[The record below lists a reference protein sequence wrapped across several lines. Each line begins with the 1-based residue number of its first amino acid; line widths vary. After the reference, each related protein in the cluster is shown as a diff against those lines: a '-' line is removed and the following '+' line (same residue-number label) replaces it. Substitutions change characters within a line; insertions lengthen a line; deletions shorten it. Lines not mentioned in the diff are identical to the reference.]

1 MIEKGMKYMSV
12 CHKHSV
18 IGVLDSGVGGLTVA
32 SEIIRQLP
40 KESIYYIGDNERCPY
55 GPRSV
60 EEVQSFVFEMV
71 EFLKQFPLKALV
83 VACNTAAAAALAA
96 LQEALSIPVI
106 GVIHPGARAAIKVT
120 KKGKIGVIG
129 TVGTIQSNMY
139 EKALHELDTYLK
151 VHSHA
156 CPTLAT
162 VVENQLEDTAYV
174 TEQVKQA
181 LLPLTKEDID
191 TLILGCTHY
200 PLLES
205 YIKKELGEDVTI
217 ISSAEET
224 AIELSTILQHK
235 GILSDNLNPKHRFFT
250 TGSVLSFEH
259 IAERWLGYHISV
271 ECVDLPVKNARICN

>member
-1 MIEKGMKYMSV
+1 MSTG
-12 CHKHSV
+12 HKNSV
-18 IGVLDSGVGGLTVA
+18 IGVLDSGVGGLTVV

-40 KESIYYIGDNERCPY
+40 KESIYYIGDNKRCPY

-60 EEVQSFVFEMV
+60 EEVQSFIFEMV

-83 VACNTAAAAALAA
+83 VACNTGAAAALTA

-120 KKGKIGVIG
+120 KKGRIGVIG

-139 EKALHELDTYLK
+139 EKALHELDTYLE

-162 VVENQLEDTAYV
+162 VVENQLEDIAYV
-174 TEQVKQA
+174 TQQVKQA

-205 YIKKELGEDVTI
+205 YIKEELGEGVTI

-250 TGSVLSFEH
+250 TGSVSSFEH
-259 IAERWLGYHISV
+259 IAERWLGYQISV
-271 ECVDLPVKNARICN
+271 EYVNLPMEKQLVN

>member
-1 MIEKGMKYMSV
+1 MSV

-40 KESIYYIGDNERCPY
+40 KESIYYIGDNKRCPY

-83 VACNTAAAAALAA
+83 VACNTAAAAALTE

-120 KKGKIGVIG
+120 KKEKIGVIG
-129 TVGTIQSNMY
+129 TVGTIKSNMY
-139 EKALHELDTYLK
+139 EKALHELDTYLE

-156 CPTLAT
+156 CPNLAT
-162 VVENQLEDTAYV
+162 VVENRLEDIAYV
-174 TEQVKQA
+174 TQQVKQA

-205 YIKKELGEDVTI
+205 YIKKELGEDVTN

-259 IAERWLGYHISV
+259 IAERWLGYQISV
-271 ECVDLPVKNARICN
+271 ECVHLPMKNACMHN

>member
-1 MIEKGMKYMSV
+1 
-12 CHKHSV
+12 
-18 IGVLDSGVGGLTVA
+18 
-32 SEIIRQLP
+32 
-40 KESIYYIGDNERCPY
+40 
-55 GPRSV
+55 
-60 EEVQSFVFEMV
+60 MV

-83 VACNTAAAAALAA
+83 VACNTAAAAALTA

-120 KKGKIGVIG
+120 KKGEIGVIG
-129 TVGTIQSNMY
+129 TVGTIKSNMY

-191 TLILGCTHY
+191 TLIPGCTHY

-235 GILSDNLNPKHRFFT
+235 GILSDNLNPEHQFFT
-250 TGSVLSFEH
+250 TGSVSSFEH
-259 IAERWLGYHISV
+259 IAERWLGYQISV
-271 ECVDLPVKNARICN
+271 KCVNLPMEKQLVN

>member
-1 MIEKGMKYMSV
+1 MSV

-40 KESIYYIGDNERCPY
+40 KESIYYIGDNKRCPY

-60 EEVQSFVFEMV
+60 EEVLSFVFEMV

-83 VACNTAAAAALAA
+83 VACNTAAAAALNA

-120 KKGKIGVIG
+120 KKEKIGVIG
-129 TVGTIQSNMY
+129 TVGTIKSNMY
-139 EKALHELDTYLK
+139 EKALHELDTYLE

-162 VVENQLEDTAYV
+162 VVENRLEDIAYV
-174 TEQVKQA
+174 TQQVKQA

-259 IAERWLGYHISV
+259 IAERWLGYQISV

>member
-1 MIEKGMKYMSV
+1 MSV

-40 KESIYYIGDNERCPY
+40 KESIYYIGDNKRCPY

-83 VACNTAAAAALAA
+83 VACNTAAAAALTA

-120 KKGKIGVIG
+120 KKEKIGVIG
-129 TVGTIQSNMY
+129 TVGTIKSNMY
-139 EKALHELDTYLK
+139 EKALHELDTYLE
-151 VHSHA
+151 VYSHA

-162 VVENQLEDTAYV
+162 VVENRLEDIAYV
-174 TEQVKQA
+174 TQQVKQA
-181 LLPLTKEDID
+181 LLSLTKEDID

-205 YIKKELGEDVTI
+205 YIKKELGEAVTI

>member
-1 MIEKGMKYMSV
+1 MSV

-40 KESIYYIGDNERCPY
+40 KESIYYIGDNKRCPY

-83 VACNTAAAAALAA
+83 VACNTAAAAALTE

-120 KKGKIGVIG
+120 KKEKIGVIG
-129 TVGTIQSNMY
+129 TVGTIKSNMY
-139 EKALHELDTYLK
+139 EKALHELDTYLE

-156 CPTLAT
+156 CPNLAT
-162 VVENQLEDTAYV
+162 VVENRLEDIAYV
-174 TEQVKQA
+174 TQQVKQA

-205 YIKKELGEDVTI
+205 YIKKELGEDITI

-259 IAERWLGYHISV
+259 IAERWLGYQISV
-271 ECVDLPVKNARICN
+271 ECVHLPMKNACMHN

>member
-1 MIEKGMKYMSV
+1 MSA

-18 IGVLDSGVGGLTVA
+18 IGMLDSGVGGLTVA

-40 KESIYYIGDNERCPY
+40 KESIYYIGDNKRCPY

-83 VACNTAAAAALAA
+83 VACNTAAAAALTA

-120 KKGKIGVIG
+120 KKGEIGVIG

-139 EKALHELDTYLK
+139 EKALHELDTYLE

-174 TEQVKQA
+174 TQQVKQA

-235 GILSDNLNPKHRFFT
+235 GILSDNLNPEHRFFT
-250 TGSVLSFEH
+250 TGSVSSFEQ
-259 IAERWLGYHISV
+259 IAERWLGYQISV
-271 ECVDLPVKNARICN
+271 ECVNLPMEKQLAN

>member
-1 MIEKGMKYMSV
+1 MSV

-40 KESIYYIGDNERCPY
+40 KESIYYIGDNKRCPY

-83 VACNTAAAAALAA
+83 VACNTAAAAALNA
-96 LQEALSIPVI
+96 LQAALSIPVI

-120 KKGKIGVIG
+120 KKEKIGVIG
-129 TVGTIQSNMY
+129 TVGTIKSNMY
-139 EKALHELDTYLK
+139 EKALHELDTYLE

-162 VVENQLEDTAYV
+162 VVENRLEDIAYV
-174 TEQVKQA
+174 TQQVKQA

-259 IAERWLGYHISV
+259 IAERWLGYQISV
-271 ECVDLPVKNARICN
+271 ECVHLPMKNACMHN

>member
-1 MIEKGMKYMSV
+1 MSTG
-12 CHKHSV
+12 HKNSV

-40 KESIYYIGDNERCPY
+40 KESIYYIGDNKRCPY

-60 EEVQSFVFEMV
+60 EEVQSFIFEMV

-83 VACNTAAAAALAA
+83 VACNTGAAAALTA

-120 KKGKIGVIG
+120 KKGEIGVIG

-139 EKALHELDTYLK
+139 EKALHELDTYLE

-162 VVENQLEDTAYV
+162 VVENQLEDIAYV
-174 TEQVKQA
+174 TQQVKQA

-205 YIKKELGEDVTI
+205 YIKKELGEGVTI

-250 TGSVLSFEH
+250 TGSVSSFEH
-259 IAERWLGYHISV
+259 IAERWLGYQISV
-271 ECVDLPVKNARICN
+271 ECVHLPMKNARMYN

>member
-1 MIEKGMKYMSV
+1 MSV

-40 KESIYYIGDNERCPY
+40 KESIYYIGDNKRCPY

-83 VACNTAAAAALAA
+83 VACNTAAAAALTE

-120 KKGKIGVIG
+120 KKEKIGVIG
-129 TVGTIQSNMY
+129 TVGTIKSNMY
-139 EKALHELDTYLK
+139 EKALHELDTYLE

-156 CPTLAT
+156 CPNLAT
-162 VVENQLEDTAYV
+162 VVENRLEDIAYV
-174 TEQVKQA
+174 TQQVKQA

-259 IAERWLGYHISV
+259 IAERWLGYQISV
-271 ECVDLPVKNARICN
+271 ECVHLPMKNACMHN

>member
-1 MIEKGMKYMSV
+1 MSTG
-12 CHKHSV
+12 HKNSV

-40 KESIYYIGDNERCPY
+40 KESIYYIGDNKRCPY
-55 GPRSV
+55 GPRSI
-60 EEVQSFVFEMV
+60 EEVQSFIFEMV

-83 VACNTAAAAALAA
+83 VACNTGAAAALTA

-120 KKGKIGVIG
+120 KKGEIGVIG

-139 EKALHELDTYLK
+139 EKALHELDTYLE

-162 VVENQLEDTAYV
+162 VVENQLEDIAYV
-174 TEQVKQA
+174 TQQVKQA

-205 YIKKELGEDVTI
+205 YIKKELGEGVTI

-235 GILSDNLNPKHRFFT
+235 GILSDNLNPKHQFFT
-250 TGSVLSFEH
+250 TGSVSSFEH
-259 IAERWLGYHISV
+259 IAECWLGYQISV
-271 ECVDLPVKNARICN
+271 ECVNLPIKNARIYS

>member
-1 MIEKGMKYMSV
+1 MSV

-18 IGVLDSGVGGLTVA
+18 IGVLDSGIGGLTVA

-40 KESIYYIGDNERCPY
+40 KESIYYIGDNKRCPY

-83 VACNTAAAAALAA
+83 VACNTAAAAALTA

-120 KKGKIGVIG
+120 KKEKIGVIG
-129 TVGTIQSNMY
+129 TVGTIKSNMY
-139 EKALHELDTYLK
+139 EKALHELDTYLE

-162 VVENQLEDTAYV
+162 VVENRLEEIAYV
-174 TEQVKQA
+174 TQQVKQA

-259 IAERWLGYHISV
+259 IAERWLGYQISV
-271 ECVDLPVKNARICN
+271 ECVHLPMKNACMHN

>member
-1 MIEKGMKYMSV
+1 MSV

-40 KESIYYIGDNERCPY
+40 KESIYYIGDNKRCPY

-83 VACNTAAAAALAA
+83 VACNTAAAAALTE

-120 KKGKIGVIG
+120 KKEKIGVIG
-129 TVGTIQSNMY
+129 TVGTIKSNMY
-139 EKALHELDTYLK
+139 EKALHELDTYLE

-162 VVENQLEDTAYV
+162 VVENRLEDIAYV
-174 TEQVKQA
+174 TQQVKQA

-259 IAERWLGYHISV
+259 IAERWLGYQISV
-271 ECVDLPVKNARICN
+271 ECVHLPMKNACMHN

>member
-1 MIEKGMKYMSV
+1 MSV

-40 KESIYYIGDNERCPY
+40 KESIYYIGDNKRCPY

-83 VACNTAAAAALAA
+83 VACNTAAAAALTV

-106 GVIHPGARAAIKVT
+106 GVIHPGARAAIKLT
-120 KKGKIGVIG
+120 KKEKIGVIG
-129 TVGTIQSNMY
+129 TVGTIKSNMY
-139 EKALHELDTYLK
+139 EKALHELDTYLE
-151 VHSHA
+151 VYSHA

-162 VVENQLEDTAYV
+162 VVENRLEDIAYV
-174 TEQVKQA
+174 TQQVKQA

-271 ECVDLPVKNARICN
+271 ECVDLPVKNAHICN

>member
-1 MIEKGMKYMSV
+1 MNASNQN
-12 CHKHSV
+12 SV

-55 GPRSV
+55 GPRDV
-60 EEVQSFVFEMV
+60 EEVQSFIFEMV

-83 VACNTAAAAALAA
+83 VACNTGAAAALTA

-120 KKGKIGVIG
+120 KKGKVGVIG

-139 EKALHELDTYLK
+139 EKALHELDTYLE

-162 VVENQLEDTAYV
+162 VVENHLEDSAYV
-174 TEQVKQA
+174 AEQVKQA

-205 YIKKELGEDVTI
+205 YIKNELGEDVTI

-224 AIELSTILQHK
+224 AIELSTVLQHR
-235 GILSDNLNPKHRFFT
+235 GILSNNLNPKHRFFT
-250 TGSVLSFEH
+250 TGSVSSFEQ
-259 IAERWLGYHISV
+259 IAERWLGYPISV
-271 ECVDLPVKNARICN
+271 ECVNLPIKNMCIYN

>member
-1 MIEKGMKYMSV
+1 MSTG
-12 CHKHSV
+12 HKNSV

-40 KESIYYIGDNERCPY
+40 KESIYYIGDNKRCPY

-60 EEVQSFVFEMV
+60 EEVQSFIFEMV

-83 VACNTAAAAALAA
+83 VACNTGAAAALTA

-120 KKGKIGVIG
+120 KKGEIGVIG

-139 EKALHELDTYLK
+139 EKALHELDTYLE

-162 VVENQLEDTAYV
+162 VVENQLEDIAYV
-174 TEQVKQA
+174 AQQVKQA

-205 YIKKELGEDVTI
+205 YIKEELGEDVTI

-250 TGSVLSFEH
+250 TGSVSSFEH
-259 IAERWLGYHISV
+259 IAERWLGYQISV

>member
-1 MIEKGMKYMSV
+1 MSV

-40 KESIYYIGDNERCPY
+40 KESIYYIGDNKRCPY

-83 VACNTAAAAALAA
+83 VACNTAAAAALTA

-120 KKGKIGVIG
+120 KKEKIGVIG
-129 TVGTIQSNMY
+129 TVGTIKSNMY
-139 EKALHELDTYLK
+139 EKALHELDTYLE
-151 VHSHA
+151 VYSHA

-162 VVENQLEDTAYV
+162 VVENRLEDIAYV
-174 TEQVKQA
+174 TQQVKQA

-205 YIKKELGEDVTI
+205 YIKKELGEAVTI

-259 IAERWLGYHISV
+259 IAERWLGYQISV
-271 ECVDLPVKNARICN
+271 ECVHLPMKNACMHN

>member
-1 MIEKGMKYMSV
+1 MSV
-12 CHKHSV
+12 CNENSV

-60 EEVQSFVFEMV
+60 EEVQSFMFEMV

-83 VACNTAAAAALAA
+83 VACNTGAAAALTD

-129 TVGTIQSNMY
+129 TVGTIKSNMY
-139 EKALHELDTYLK
+139 EKALHELDTYLE

-162 VVENQLEDTAYV
+162 VVENHLEDTAYV

-205 YIKKELGEDVTI
+205 YIKKELEAVTV

-250 TGSVLSFEH
+250 TGSALSFEH
-259 IAERWLGYHISV
+259 IAERWLGYQISV
-271 ECVDLPVKNARICN
+271 EYVHLPMKNARMYN

>member
-1 MIEKGMKYMSV
+1 MSV

-40 KESIYYIGDNERCPY
+40 KESIYYIGDNKRCPY

-83 VACNTAAAAALAA
+83 VACNTAAAAALTA
-96 LQEALSIPVI
+96 LQEELSIPVI

-120 KKGKIGVIG
+120 KKEKIGVIG
-129 TVGTIQSNMY
+129 TVGTIKSNMY
-139 EKALHELDTYLK
+139 EKALHELDTYLE

-162 VVENQLEDTAYV
+162 VVENRLEDIAYV
-174 TEQVKQA
+174 TQQVKQA

-259 IAERWLGYHISV
+259 IAERWLGYQISV

>member
-1 MIEKGMKYMSV
+1 MST
-12 CHKHSV
+12 CHKNSV

-40 KESIYYIGDNERCPY
+40 KESIYYIGDNKRCPY

-60 EEVQSFVFEMV
+60 EEVQSFIFEMV

-83 VACNTAAAAALAA
+83 VACNTGAAAALTA
-96 LQEALSIPVI
+96 LQEALPIPVI

-120 KKGKIGVIG
+120 KKGRIGVIG
-129 TVGTIQSNMY
+129 TVGTIKSNMY
-139 EKALHELDTYLK
+139 EQALHELDTYLE

-174 TEQVKQA
+174 MQQVKQA

-205 YIKKELGEDVTI
+205 YIKKELGEAVTI

-250 TGSVLSFEH
+250 TGSILSFEH
-259 IAERWLGYHISV
+259 IAERLLGYQISV
-271 ECVDLPVKNARICN
+271 EGVNLPMEKQIVK

>member
-1 MIEKGMKYMSV
+1 MSV

-40 KESIYYIGDNERCPY
+40 KESIYYIGDNKRCPY

-83 VACNTAAAAALAA
+83 VACNTAAAAALTE

-120 KKGKIGVIG
+120 KKQKIGVIG
-129 TVGTIQSNMY
+129 TVGTIKSNMY
-139 EKALHELDTYLK
+139 EKALHELDTYLE

-156 CPTLAT
+156 CPNLAT
-162 VVENQLEDTAYV
+162 VVENRLEDIAYV
-174 TEQVKQA
+174 TQQVKQA

-259 IAERWLGYHISV
+259 IAERWLGYQISV
-271 ECVDLPVKNARICN
+271 ECVHLPMKNACMHN

>member
-1 MIEKGMKYMSV
+1 MSV

-40 KESIYYIGDNERCPY
+40 KESIYYIGDNKRCPY

-83 VACNTAAAAALAA
+83 VACNTAAAAALTA

-106 GVIHPGARAAIKVT
+106 GVIHPGAREAIKVT
-120 KKGKIGVIG
+120 KKEKIGVIG
-129 TVGTIQSNMY
+129 TVGTIKSNMY
-139 EKALHELDTYLK
+139 EKALHELDTYLE

-162 VVENQLEDTAYV
+162 VVENRLEDIAYV
-174 TEQVKQA
+174 TQQVKQA

-259 IAERWLGYHISV
+259 IAERWLGYQISV

>member
-1 MIEKGMKYMSV
+1 MSA
-12 CHKHSV
+12 CHKNSV

-40 KESIYYIGDNERCPY
+40 KESIYYIGDNKRCPY

-83 VACNTAAAAALAA
+83 VACNTAAAAALTA

-120 KKGKIGVIG
+120 KKGEIGVIG

-139 EKALHELDTYLK
+139 EKALHELDTYLE

-174 TEQVKQA
+174 TQQVKQA

-259 IAERWLGYHISV
+259 IAERWLGYEISV
-271 ECVDLPVKNARICN
+271 EGVNLPMEKQLVK

>member
-1 MIEKGMKYMSV
+1 M
-12 CHKHSV
+12 
-18 IGVLDSGVGGLTVA
+18 LDSGVGGLTVA

-83 VACNTAAAAALAA
+83 VACNTAAAATLAA

-162 VVENQLEDTAYV
+162 VVENRLEDTAYV
-174 TEQVKQA
+174 TQQVKQA

-235 GILSDNLNPKHRFFT
+235 GILADNLNPKHRFFT
-250 TGSVLSFEH
+250 TGSVSSFEH
-259 IAERWLGYHISV
+259 IAERWLGYQISV
-271 ECVDLPVKNARICN
+271 DCVDLPVKNARICN

>member
-1 MIEKGMKYMSV
+1 MSV

-40 KESIYYIGDNERCPY
+40 KESIYYIGDNKRCPY

-83 VACNTAAAAALAA
+83 VACNTAAAAALTE

-120 KKGKIGVIG
+120 KKEKIGVIG
-129 TVGTIQSNMY
+129 TVGTIKSNMY
-139 EKALHELDTYLK
+139 EKALHELDTYLE

-156 CPTLAT
+156 CPNLAT
-162 VVENQLEDTAYV
+162 VVENRLEDIAYV
-174 TEQVKQA
+174 TQQVKQA

-235 GILSDNLNPKHRFFT
+235 GILSDNLNPKYRFFT

-259 IAERWLGYHISV
+259 IAERWLGYQISV
-271 ECVDLPVKNARICN
+271 ECVHLPMKNACMHN

>member
-1 MIEKGMKYMSV
+1 MSV
-12 CHKHSV
+12 CHTNSV

-40 KESIYYIGDNERCPY
+40 KESIYYIGDNKRCPY

-60 EEVQSFVFEMV
+60 EEVESFVFEMV

-83 VACNTAAAAALAA
+83 VACNTAAAAALTA
-96 LQEALSIPVI
+96 LQEALSMPVI

-120 KKGKIGVIG
+120 KKGGIGVIG

-139 EKALHELDTYLK
+139 EKALHELDTYLE

-174 TEQVKQA
+174 TQQVKQA
-181 LLPLTKEDID
+181 LRPLTKEDID

-205 YIKKELGEDVTI
+205 YIKKELGEAVTI

-259 IAERWLGYHISV
+259 IAERWLGYEISV
-271 ECVDLPVKNARICN
+271 ECVSLPMEKQIVKYIV

>member
-1 MIEKGMKYMSV
+1 MSV

-83 VACNTAAAAALAA
+83 VACNTAAAAALTD

-129 TVGTIQSNMY
+129 TVGTIKSNMY
-139 EKALHELDTYLK
+139 EKALHELDTYLE

-162 VVENQLEDTAYV
+162 VVENYLEDTAYV

-205 YIKKELGEDVTI
+205 YIKKELEAVTV

-224 AIELSTILQHK
+224 AIELSAILQHK

-250 TGSVLSFEH
+250 TGSALSFEH
-259 IAERWLGYHISV
+259 IAERWLGYQISV
-271 ECVDLPVKNARICN
+271 ECVYLPMKNARMYN

>member
-1 MIEKGMKYMSV
+1 MSV

-40 KESIYYIGDNERCPY
+40 KESIYYIGDNKRCPY

-83 VACNTAAAAALAA
+83 VACNTAAAAALTA
-96 LQEALSIPVI
+96 LQEALFIPVI

-120 KKGKIGVIG
+120 KKEKIGVIG
-129 TVGTIQSNMY
+129 TVGTIKSNMY
-139 EKALHELDTYLK
+139 EKALHELDTYLE

-162 VVENQLEDTAYV
+162 VVENRLEDIAYV
-174 TEQVKQA
+174 TQQVKQA

-259 IAERWLGYHISV
+259 IAERWLGYQISV

>member
-1 MIEKGMKYMSV
+1 M
-12 CHKHSV
+12 
-18 IGVLDSGVGGLTVA
+18 
-32 SEIIRQLP
+32 
-40 KESIYYIGDNERCPY
+40 
-55 GPRSV
+55 
-60 EEVQSFVFEMV
+60 
-71 EFLKQFPLKALV
+71 
-83 VACNTAAAAALAA
+83 
-96 LQEALSIPVI
+96 PVI

-120 KKGKIGVIG
+120 KKGGIGVIG

-139 EKALHELDTYLK
+139 EKALHELDTYLE

-174 TEQVKQA
+174 TQQVKQA
-181 LLPLTKEDID
+181 LRPLTKEDID

-205 YIKKELGEDVTI
+205 YIKKELGEAVTI

-259 IAERWLGYHISV
+259 IAERWLGYEISV
-271 ECVDLPVKNARICN
+271 ECVSLPMEKQIVKYIV

>member
-1 MIEKGMKYMSV
+1 MSV

-40 KESIYYIGDNERCPY
+40 KESIYYIGDNKRCPY

-83 VACNTAAAAALAA
+83 VACNTAAAAALTA
-96 LQEALSIPVI
+96 LQEVLSIPVI

-120 KKGKIGVIG
+120 KKEKIGVIG
-129 TVGTIQSNMY
+129 TVGTIKSNMY
-139 EKALHELDTYLK
+139 EKALHELDTYLE
-151 VHSHA
+151 VYSHA

-162 VVENQLEDTAYV
+162 VVENRLEDIAYV
-174 TEQVKQA
+174 TQQVKQA

-205 YIKKELGEDVTI
+205 YIKKELGEAVTI

-271 ECVDLPVKNARICN
+271 ECVHLPMKNACMHN

>member
-1 MIEKGMKYMSV
+1 MSV

-40 KESIYYIGDNERCPY
+40 KESIYYIGDNKRCPY

-83 VACNTAAAAALAA
+83 VACNTAAAAALTA

-120 KKGKIGVIG
+120 KKEKIGVIG
-129 TVGTIQSNMY
+129 TVGTIKSNMY
-139 EKALHELDTYLK
+139 EKALHELDTYLE
-151 VHSHA
+151 VYSHA

-162 VVENQLEDTAYV
+162 VVENRLEDIAYV
-174 TEQVKQA
+174 TQQVKQA

-205 YIKKELGEDVTI
+205 YIKKELGEAVTI

-271 ECVDLPVKNARICN
+271 ECVHLPMKNACMHN

>member
-1 MIEKGMKYMSV
+1 MSTG
-12 CHKHSV
+12 HKNSV

-40 KESIYYIGDNERCPY
+40 KESIYYIGDNKRCPY

-60 EEVQSFVFEMV
+60 EEVQSFIFEMV

-83 VACNTAAAAALAA
+83 VACNTGAAAALTA

-139 EKALHELDTYLK
+139 EKALHELDTYLE

-162 VVENQLEDTAYV
+162 VVENQLEDIAYV
-174 TEQVKQA
+174 AQQVKQA

-205 YIKKELGEDVTI
+205 YIKEELGEDVTI

-250 TGSVLSFEH
+250 TGSVSSFEH
-259 IAERWLGYHISV
+259 IAERWLGYQISV
-271 ECVDLPVKNARICN
+271 ECVHLPMKNARMYN

>member
-1 MIEKGMKYMSV
+1 MSTG
-12 CHKHSV
+12 HKNSV
-18 IGVLDSGVGGLTVA
+18 IGVLDSGVGGLTVV

-40 KESIYYIGDNERCPY
+40 KESIYYIGDNKRCPY

-60 EEVQSFVFEMV
+60 EEVQSFIFEMV

-83 VACNTAAAAALAA
+83 VACNTGAAAALTA
-96 LQEALSIPVI
+96 LQEALSIPGI

-120 KKGKIGVIG
+120 KKGEIGVIG

-139 EKALHELDTYLK
+139 EKALHELDTYLE

-162 VVENQLEDTAYV
+162 VVENQLEDIAYV
-174 TEQVKQA
+174 TQQVKQA

-205 YIKKELGEDVTI
+205 YIKEELGEGVTI

-250 TGSVLSFEH
+250 TGSVSSFEH
-259 IAERWLGYHISV
+259 IAERWLGYQISV
-271 ECVDLPVKNARICN
+271 ECVHLPIKNARMYN